1 MTATHLVIADDHPL
15 FRDALRQAV
24 ASVVTSAK
32 IDEAGS
38 FEELTALLDQ
48 DSDVDLV
55 LLDLTMPGISGVS
68 GLIYLRAQFPA
79 IPVVI
84 VSASDDGGT
93 IRQSLD
99 FGASGFIPK
108 RFGVD
113 TLRDA
118 ITKVLA
124 GDVWVPPDTDLT
136 SAADPDMTRLSDRL
150 GTLRPQQGRGLMI
163 LSEGLQ

>member
-15 FRDALRQAV
+15 FRDALRQAL

-55 LLDLTMPGISGVS
+55 LLDLSMPGISGFS

-84 VSASDDGGT
+84 VSGSAGGGT
-93 IRQSLD
+93 IRRSMD

-108 RFGVD
+108 RFGVE
-113 TLRDA
+113 TLREA
-118 ITKVLA
+118 IGKVMN
-124 GDVWVPPDTDLT
+124 GDVWVPDDVDL
-136 SAADPDMTRLSDRL
+136 SAAADPDMT
-150 GTLRPQQGRGLMI
+150 
-163 LSEGLQ
+163 